1 VSRALQTAIVAA
13 LEALEAGDVA
23 EATRVL
29 LDAVQEPVAGPQRFA
44 CPTCG
49 LAFQWPGE
57 LEAHLFA
64 SGHGRTRMRTRA
76 A

>member
-1 VSRALQTAIVAA
+1 VSRGLRTAIVAA

-29 LDAVQEPVAGPQRFA
+29 LDAVQEPPSGSRRFT
-44 CPTCG
+44 CSCG

-57 LEAHLFA
+57 LEHHQFA
-64 SGHGRTRMRTRA
+64 TGHGETPIRTRA